1 MACRFCGGGDAWIKT
16 VRDEEGNTFPICDPC
31 YLVYRAELVIVPGP
45 VCVHGKCLSC
55 GTWMNARELV
65 DVKPGAAGKG
75 DAPGGTCIGCHE
87 VAATEGGG

>member
-1 MACRFCGGGDAWIKT
+1 MACRLCGGGDAWIKT
-16 VRDEEGNTFPICDPC
+16 CRTLDGEIVHCCDPC
-31 YLVYRAELVIVPGP
+31 YEALRQVLMIVPGP

-55 GTWMNARELV
+55 GEWMNPRELV

-87 VAATEGGG
+87 IAATEGGG

>member
-1 MACRFCGGGDAWIKT
+1 M
-16 VRDEEGNTFPICDPC
+16 
-31 YLVYRAELVIVPGP
+31 IVPGP

-55 GTWMNARELV
+55 GEWMNPRELV